1 MDSGD
6 WKKKMKRIQN
16 AGLGY
21 LGNNLIKRDG
31 IQQNFTAH
39 EISEYKKCMADPV
52 YFVKKYCKIIN
63 INSGLVPFSLY
74 PYQEKMFKAFQA
86 NRFNIVLA
94 CRQSGK
100 SQSVSMYLLWVA
112 VFHANKTL
120 AILANKGATAREMLS
135 RITLALENLPFFLQP
150 GCKAVNKGSLTFSN
164 NSRIIASATSGNSI
178 RGMSLD
184 VLMLDEFAFVP
195 DADTFY
201 TSTYPVISSG
211 KKSQVIMTSTINGVG
226 NLFYRLWQG
235 AVQGANEYKP
245 FRVDWWDVPGRDEK
259 WKTQTIANTSQ
270 LQFDQEFG
278 NAAIGSMD
286 TLISPEFLLALKAES
301 PAEIIRSVKIYRAPV
316 EGHQYV
322 ITVDVSKGRGQD
334 YSTLTVTD
342 TTARPFEQVATWRDN
357 MMSPLLFPDLIVAVA
372 KRYNE
377 ALVVIENNDVGQVVC
392 NGVYYDLEYENT
404 CVESAVKGG
413 IGVTMNKRVKRVG
426 CAFLK
431 DIIEARKLELH
442 DPDSILEL
450 STFEAHGDSYEAA
463 TGCHDDMVMNLVLLA
478 WFLTTPF
485 ANLKDGELKGM
496 LFAEKA
502 RAMEDE
508 LVPAGFLG
516 NSQANFT
523 PSMEIYNQMAE
534 DMKNWNKL

>member
-1 MDSGD
+1 MQRVLDPS
-6 WKKKMKRIQN
+6 K

-21 LGNNLIKRDG
+21 LGNNQVKRDG
-31 IQQNFTAH
+31 VQQNFTKPQI
-39 EISEYKKCMADPV
+39 EEYKKCMADPA
-52 YFVKKYCKIIN
+52 YFARKYCKVIN
-63 INSGLVPFSLY
+63 LDKGLVPFDLY
-74 PYQEKMFKAFQA
+74 PYQEKMFSHFAQ

-100 SQSVSMYLLWVA
+100 SVSASIYILWYAIFQSD
-112 VFHANKTL
+112 KTI
-120 AILANKGATAREMLS
+120 AILANKGSTAREMLA

-150 GCKAVNKGSLTFSN
+150 GCKALNKGSITFSN
-164 NSRIIASATSGNSI
+164 NSRIIAAATSGNSI
-178 RGMSLD
+178 RGMSISL
-184 VLMLDEFAFVP
+184 LYLDEFAFVN

-301 PAEIIRSVKIYRAPV
+301 PAEIIRSVKIYRPPV

-342 TTARPFEQVATWRDN
+342 TTARPFEQVATERDN
-357 MMSPLLFPDLIVAVA
+357 GP
-372 KRYNE
+372 
-377 ALVVIENNDVGQVVC
+377 
-392 NGVYYDLEYENT
+392 
-404 CVESAVKGG
+404 
-413 IGVTMNKRVKRVG
+413 
-426 CAFLK
+426 
-431 DIIEARKLELH
+431 H
-442 DPDSILEL
+442 
-450 STFEAHGDSYEAA
+450 H
-463 TGCHDDMVMNLVLLA
+463 
-478 WFLTTPF
+478 
-485 ANLKDGELKGM
+485 
-496 LFAEKA
+496 
-502 RAMEDE
+502 
-508 LVPAGFLG
+508 
-516 NSQANFT
+516 
-523 PSMEIYNQMAE
+523 PSM
-534 DMKNWNKL
+534 